1 MTARNWVFTVRS
13 IDSAVLTFT
22 RGIYMKHHEEKLDIV
37 LTKAVELLNDLSD
50 QLDEDGKFDAA
61 FSLFDA
67 VAYLAL
73 DRGWELAD
81 LIEVVTHNYRLHGEG
96 EVLN

>member
-1 MTARNWVFTVRS
+1 
-13 IDSAVLTFT
+13 
-22 RGIYMKHHEEKLDIV
+22 MKHEEKLDLV

-50 QLDEDGKFDAA
+50 QLDEDGKFD
-61 FSLFDA
+61 SVYSMFDA

-81 LIEVVTHNYRLHGEG
+81 LIEVLTHNYRLHGEG

>member
-1 MTARNWVFTVRS
+1 
-13 IDSAVLTFT
+13 
-22 RGIYMKHHEEKLDIV
+22 MKYEEKLDIV

-61 FSLFDA
+61 FSLFDS

-73 DRGWELAD
+73 DRGWKLVD
-81 LIEVVTHNYRLHGEG
+81 LLDVIAHNHRLHKDD

>member
-1 MTARNWVFTVRS
+1 
-13 IDSAVLTFT
+13 
-22 RGIYMKHHEEKLDIV
+22 MKHEEKLDIV
-37 LTKAVELLNDLSD
+37 LTKAVELLNDLSE

-73 DRGWELAD
+73 DRGWELVD
-81 LIEVVTHNYRLHGEG
+81 LLDVIAHNHRLHKDD